1 MTLLQKDPKGIMEK
15 YGKNPEFM
23 QVFQEFCKMM
33 GTHFNEIAKEPPA
46 KDPEA
51 EKLQKIVDNDQEV
64 KEILKDP
71 QVQSLLQFLS
81 TNKKVELN
89 K

>member
-1 MTLLQKDPKGIMEK
+1 
-15 YGKNPEFM
+15 M

-33 GTHFNEIAKEPPA
+33 GTHFNEIGKETPA

-51 EKLQKIVDNDQEV
+51 EKIQKIVDNDQEV

-89 K
+89 KYDFLYFLKKNR